1 MNHID
6 LQNIL
11 FLDIETVSGEPNFE
25 ALSGEMQELWANKT
39 KWQRKEDTTAKEYY
53 ADRAGILAEF
63 GKIVCISVGFIHYK
77 DGMKNFRLR
86 SFYNHDE
93 ALLLGEFAEMLK
105 EKYFNHPRQVLC
117 GHNAKEFDF
126 PYICRRMLVN
136 GISLPP
142 ILQIAGKKPWEIAHL
157 DTMELW
163 KFGDYKHY
171 TSIKLLCAIFNIPT
185 PKNDIDGSMVS
196 AVYWNDNDLKRIAKY
211 CEKDVL
217 ATAQIFMKF
226 RNEKLL
232 QDEQISFSF
241 SADS

>member
-1 MNHID
+1 
-6 LQNIL
+6 
-11 FLDIETVSGEPNFE
+11 
-25 ALSGEMQELWANKT
+25 
-39 KWQRKEDTTAKEYY
+39 
-53 ADRAGILAEF
+53 
-63 GKIVCISVGFIHYK
+63 
-77 DGMKNFRLR
+77 
-86 SFYNHDE
+86 
-93 ALLLGEFAEMLK
+93 
-105 EKYFNHPRQVLC
+105 
-117 GHNAKEFDF
+117 
-126 PYICRRMLVN
+126 MLVN

-157 DTMELW
+157 DTMELS

-171 TSIKLLCAIFNIPT
+171 TSIKLLCAIFNTPT

-196 AVYWNDNDLKRIAKY
+196 DVYWNDNDLKRIAKY

>member
-1 MNHID
+1 MHHID

-11 FLDIETVSGEPNFE
+11 FLDIETVRGEPNFE
-25 ALSGEMQELWANKT
+25 ALTDDMQILWANKT
-39 KWQRKEDTTAKEYY
+39 KWQRKEDITPKEFYN
-53 ADRAGILAEF
+53 DRAGILAEF

-77 DGMKNFRLR
+77 DGTKNFRLR

-93 ALLLGEFAEMLK
+93 ALLLGEFAKMLK
-105 EKYFNHPRQVLC
+105 EKYFNHPRQILC

-157 DTMELW
+157 DTMDLW

-185 PKNDIDGSMVS
+185 PKDDIDGSRVS
-196 AVYWNDNDLKRIAKY
+196 SVYWKENDIKRIAKY
-211 CEKDVL
+211 CEKDVV

-226 RNEKLL
+226 RNECLI
-232 QDEQISFSF
+232 QEEQISFSF
-241 SADS
+241 

>member
-6 LQNIL
+6 LKNIL
-11 FLDIETVSGEPNFE
+11 FLDIETVSGEQNFDL
-25 ALSGEMQELWANKT
+25 LSGDMKKLWADKT
-39 KWQRKEDTTAKEYY
+39 KWQRKEDTSAKEYY

-93 ALLLGEFAEMLK
+93 TLLLGEFAEMLK

-136 GISLPP
+136 GINLPH

-163 KFGDYKHY
+163 KFCDYKHY

-185 PKNDIDGSMVS
+185 QKNDIDGSMVS
-196 AVYWNDNDLKRIAKY
+196 NVYWNENNLKRIAKY